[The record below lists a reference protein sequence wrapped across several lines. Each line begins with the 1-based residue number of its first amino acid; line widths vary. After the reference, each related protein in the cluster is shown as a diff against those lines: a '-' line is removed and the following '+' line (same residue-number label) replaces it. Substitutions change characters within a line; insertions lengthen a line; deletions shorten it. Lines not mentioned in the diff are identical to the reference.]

1 MHKLSI
7 TLCYLLFIFQLS
19 YGQNKQEPVFHYQ
32 LGTPSRSDVFEV
44 KGPSRILNL
53 KGKAGVNPTS
63 IHTRI
68 ELPAH
73 NLNADDEGT
82 MIIWAFF
89 LEELNAAHQTKA
101 MTYDNDS
108 WFVYPLVSDNEDV
121 SNSDE
126 AAFGMFFF
134 AEWHPQFYVKM
145 YKGKLYPTRVD
156 PPQKAFV
163 TSEHFSFKANRW
175 YQLAFTWDKVNE
187 DLRLYANGVLIGT
200 DDKNHNAFHID
211 EISPKLFTGNP
222 TICYSEFEFYDKA
235 LTQATIAEMYKAEAP
250 DFDQHYIDHLNHV
263 FNGYQVETFD
273 WQPDESWTEQLNLK
287 LNEPNLLDTFYV
299 QGYQAAPKVTDE
311 GLLVE
316 TPNIP
321 QQGNTIEKQV
331 YLWPLK
337 RFEGDIYIE
346 YEFKPLREGGLSL
359 LMAQCSGMN
368 REDFMNDYPRRT
380 NGNMSTVLA
389 QGIRNYHWEYYR
401 EMNDVR
407 NDVASGA
414 LVKNPYFYPLSYG
427 TFSKNL
433 ENNHWHKL
441 QFVQRGNKIIGAID
455 GKILVSGTD
464 NANINNGP
472 VLNCGYIAIRCM
484 VRTKILF
491 RNLKVYNK
499 NEAFTVI
506 EEHN

>member
-1 MHKLSI
+1 MKKTLILLSI
-7 TLCYLLFIFQLS
+7 VSLPLTFCDAQETAKPVLHYHFDDLS
-19 YGQNKQEPVFHYQ
+19 ESGDYNIHG
-32 LGTPSRSDVFEV
+32 DA
-44 KGPSRILNL
+44 RILDL
-53 KGKAGVNPTS
+53 KGKVGVNPQS
-63 IHTRI
+63 IHTLI
-68 ELPAH
+68 EIPEH
-73 NLNADDEGT
+73 NIVRDNEGS

-108 WFVYPLVSDNEDV
+108 WFIYPLISDINDV
-121 SNSDE
+121 SNSED
-126 AAFGMFFF
+126 ANFGMYFF

-163 TSEHFSFKANRW
+163 TSEHFSFKANKW
-175 YQLAFTWDKVNE
+175 YQLTFTWNKDSE

-200 DDKNHNAFHID
+200 DDKYHNAFHID
-211 EISPKLFTGNP
+211 PVNEKLFTGNP
-222 TICYSEFEFYDKA
+222 TICYGNVDFYDVE
-235 LTQATIAEMYKAEAP
+235 LPGTTIAEMYRREAP
-250 DFDQHYIDHLNHV
+250 DFDQQYVDHLQHV
-263 FNGYQVETFD
+263 FNGHDVKDFN
-273 WQPDESWTEQLNLK
+273 WQIDDRWTEKLNLK

-299 QGYQAAPKVTDE
+299 QGFQDAPSVTED
-311 GLLVE
+311 GLLIE
-316 TPNIP
+316 TPNLP

-331 YLWPLK
+331 YMWPLQ

-346 YEFKPLREGGLSL
+346 YEFKPLRKGGLSL

-368 REDFMNDYPRRT
+368 REDFMKDYPLRT
-380 NGNMSTVLA
+380 NGNMGTVLA
-389 QGIRNYHWEYYR
+389 QGVRNYHWEYYR

-407 NDVASGA
+407 NDVASGG

-427 TFSKNL
+427 TFKENLKNN
-433 ENNHWHKL
+433 EWHKL
-441 QFVQRGNKIIGAID
+441 QFLQRGNTIIGAID

-464 NANINNGP
+464 DANLNNGP
-472 VLNCGYIAIRCM
+472 VLSSGYMAIRCM

-499 NEAFTVI
+499 NEAFKVI
-506 EEHN
+506 ENQD